1 MEDGQAYQSA
11 FTVCFRLVDI
21 PNDDGDPDNA
31 KDDVGDI
38 GIDVHV
44 MDDRF
49 PLRAD
54 SRAQVIRT
62 VFQMTVP
69 TVVNRRKRPKFMLAI
84 PAGNEI
90 KHSGST
96 ARSGRRKPSRSHSGR
111 TTNPLCGYQHV

>member
-1 MEDGQAYQSA
+1 MIYHSKIKKSHLPNGGWPGLS
-11 FTVCFRLVDI
+11 VCFYGLFSFEDI

-54 SRAQVIRT
+54 SRAQVD
-62 VFQMTVP
+62 QDGVP
-69 TVVNRRKRPKFMLAI
+69 DDGTD
-84 PAGNEI
+84 
-90 KHSGST
+90 
-96 ARSGRRKPSRSHSGR
+96 SREQKEKAEVHVGHSGR
-111 TTNPLCGYQHV
+111 Q